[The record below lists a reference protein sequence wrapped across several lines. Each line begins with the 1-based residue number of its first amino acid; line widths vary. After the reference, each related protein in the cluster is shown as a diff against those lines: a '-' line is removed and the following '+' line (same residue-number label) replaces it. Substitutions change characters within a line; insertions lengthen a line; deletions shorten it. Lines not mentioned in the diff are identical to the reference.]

1 MDNYEFK
8 IPDEVLDKWH
18 INKNEKDSDPLGT
31 YLTFLSVTDYL
42 IIKLYEQITIYPSQ
56 AEIIREKF
64 LEENSETVHW
74 REVAREEAG
83 KLQPELYEYWEELE
97 KHKDDPPTDET
108 EAYLSQ
114 YGADSFEKKA
124 WEQKHHDETSEE

>member
-8 IPDEVLDKWH
+8 IPDEVLDEFHVWKG
-18 INKNEKDSDPLGT
+18 EKDSDPLGT

-42 IIKLYEQITIYPSQ
+42 IVKLYEQITMYPEQ
-56 AEIIREKF
+56 AEQIREKF
-64 LEENSETVHW
+64 LEDNSETVHW

-83 KLQPELYEYWEELE
+83 KLQEEMYEEWEEIA
-97 KHKDDPPTDET
+97 KHLNDLPTPET
-108 EAYLSQ
+108 EEYLSQ

-124 WEQKHHDETSEE
+124 WEQKHHDESSEE